1 MVAARGRE
9 RKPVEDH
16 LRGSDDHH
24 NGRTDE
30 GAHSGPTR
38 TTLGGVW
45 TRVAARLRAELG
57 EDLYTSWFARMEP
70 ESLADGTLNV
80 SVPTR
85 FLRSWIKSHYVDQL
99 TACCAAEY
107 KGVTVVELQV
117 RTRGLPTAAQAVAP
131 VASLDGVSDEAA
143 EPVAKTLRAGSRQ
156 GNDRGSQL
164 DHNLTFET
172 YVQGQSNALAHA
184 AAMRVAEARPG
195 APVSFNP
202 LFIHSAAG
210 LGKTHLINSIAWRI
224 RDLNPDRK
232 VLYITAERFM
242 YHFMAALKVRDTLS
256 FKDYFQSIDVL
267 LIDDLQFLQGKAMQQ
282 EFCHTFNSLV
292 DAKRQVVIAA
302 DVPPPQ
308 LESIDQRMRS
318 RLAGGL
324 VVDIETPDIALRRSI
339 LQSKL
344 AAAQRK
350 DPSLIVAEDVLE
362 FVANRITGAGRELE
376 GALNRIIASQH
387 LTRQPMT
394 VDMAAFALRD
404 LSHTSELIR
413 VRVDDILRIVGRHFN
428 VTRADLLSP
437 RRARAVVRP
446 RQIGMYLAKKLTS
459 RSLPEIGRRFG
470 NRDHSTV
477 LHAVRKVEELM
488 QADEKLAR
496 EVTLLSR
503 LIEQG

>member
-1 MVAARGRE
+1 M
-9 RKPVEDH
+9 
-16 LRGSDDHH
+16 
-24 NGRTDE
+24 
-30 GAHSGPTR
+30 AHSKRHDDEPSKRHEGQHNRGNGSGMPDSGGER
-38 TTLGGVW
+38 STLGSKW
-45 TRVAARLRAELG
+45 TRVATRLRAELG
-57 EDLYTSWFARMEP
+57 EDLYSSWFARMEP
-70 ESLADGTLNV
+70 ESLADGVLNV

-107 KGVTVVELQV
+107 KDITLVEIQV
-117 RTRGLPTAAQAVAP
+117 RTRGLPTVAQAVTP
-131 VASLDGVSDEAA
+131 VAGLEDGQQQPI
-143 EPVAKTLRAGSRQ
+143 EPVAKPVRTSLPER
-156 GNDRGSQL
+156 DRGSQL

-172 YVQGQSNALAHA
+172 FVQGQSNALAHA

-195 APVSFNP
+195 TPVSFNP
-202 LFIHSAAG
+202 LFIHSSAG
-210 LGKTHLINSIAWRI
+210 LGKTHLINAIAWRI

-267 LIDDLQFLQGKAMQQ
+267 LIDDLQFLQGKTMQQ
-282 EFCHTFNSLV
+282 EFNHTFNSLV

-324 VVDIETPDIALRRSI
+324 VVDIEAPDLDLRRNI
-339 LQSKL
+339 LQTKL
-344 AAAQRK
+344 AAVQRK
-350 DPSLIVAEDVLE
+350 DPSLIVAEEVLE
-362 FVANRITGAGRELE
+362 FVANRITGGGRELE

-404 LSHTSELIR
+404 LSQANELVRIR
-413 VRVDDILRIVGRHFN
+413 VEDILRIVGRHYN

-437 RRARAVVRP
+437 RRARAIVRP

-477 LHAVRKVEELM
+477 LHAVRKIEELM
-488 QADEKLAR
+488 QGDEKLAR
-496 EVTLLSR
+496 EISLLSR

>member
-1 MVAARGRE
+1 MAVSRREDADSENVPVRHDRG
-9 RKPVEDH
+9 KHDMADQGG
-16 LRGSDDHH
+16 RGKS
-24 NGRTDE
+24 
-30 GAHSGPTR
+30 
-38 TTLGGVW
+38 LGSIW

-57 EDLYTSWFARMEP
+57 EDLYSSWFARMEP
-70 ESLADGTLNV
+70 ESLADGVLNV

-99 TACCAAEY
+99 TVCCAAEY
-107 KGVTVVELQV
+107 DAVTLVEIQV
-117 RTRGLPTAAQAVAP
+117 RTRGLPTAAQALAP
-131 VASLDGVSDEAA
+131 MTSVDDRGDEPA
-143 EPVAKTLRAGSRQ
+143 EPVAKSLRSSHPERE
-156 GNDRGSQL
+156 RGSQL

-195 APVSFNP
+195 APVTFNP
-202 LFIHSAAG
+202 LFIHSSAG
-210 LGKTHLINSIAWRI
+210 LGKTHLINAIAWRI

-267 LIDDLQFLQGKAMQQ
+267 LIDDLQFLQGKSMQQ

-324 VVDIETPDIALRRSI
+324 VVDIEAPDLALRRNI
-339 LQSKL
+339 LQTKL
-344 AAAQRK
+344 SAVQRK
-350 DPSLIVAEDVLE
+350 DPSLMVAEEVLE
-362 FVANRITGAGRELE
+362 FVANRITGGGRELE
-376 GALNRIIASQH
+376 GALNRVIASQH

-394 VDMAAFALRD
+394 LDMAAFALRD
-404 LSHTSELIR
+404 LSSNNELVRIR
-413 VRVDDILRIVGRHFN
+413 VEDILRIVGRHFN

-488 QADEKLAR
+488 AADEKLAR
-496 EVTLLSR
+496 EVSLLSR